1 MFYIFD
7 VSTFEQFFIGLKVL
21 SDQNFCVLFTHFSH
35 FELCVFSF
43 SLIYMVKKDHLGEK
57 ICIP

>member
-21 SDQNFCVLFTHFSH
+21 SNKNFCVLFAHFSH
-35 FELCVFSF
+35 FELYV
-43 SLIYMVKKDHLGEK
+43 LILIDIYG
-57 ICIP
+57 